1 MSNIDISSPRIDL
14 DLIQRDEFYLFYE
27 MMIKALETDDVKEG
41 INKSLYFLR
50 KFLNSGTIVLFNQQE
65 NGEYIY
71 KVNDTIGSDVT
82 LTVNCIVN
90 KVKPLLE
97 SKKELDLNLDLNEDL
112 KDLMLFHMNV
122 EDNNCVLAIVNNDK
136 SKNLDPQFW
145 IRLKNTMKVIIK
157 RAASYERNMKAVTT
171 DLLTGL
177 DNRDSYE
184 MRKANIDEADDNLL
198 VAVFDLF
205 SLKYVN
211 DNFSH
216 EKGDVYI
223 KAVADILKK
232 YWPKQ
237 TKTYSDEIGELYKD
251 TGHCVYRYG
260 GDEFVLLT
268 TIDDLKLAEAKAQ
281 LAAEE
286 AKIIDFGV
294 ETPITPGIN
303 YGIAKHNPGE
313 SFKETFVRAD
323 EAMQEDKRNMYLKY
337 NVERR
342 KL

>member
-1 MSNIDISSPRIDL
+1 MSNIDISAPRIDL
-14 DLIQRDEFYLFYE
+14 DLIQKDEFYLFYE

-50 KFLNSGTIVLFNQQE
+50 KFLNSGTIVLFSQQE

-82 LTVNCIVN
+82 LTVNRIVN

-97 SKKELDLNLDLNEDL
+97 NKKELDLNLDLNEDL

-184 MRKANIDEADDNLL
+184 MRKANIDEADGNLL

-223 KAVADILKK
+223 KAAADILKK

-237 TKTYSDEIGELYKD
+237 TKIYSDEIGELYKD

-268 TIDDLKLAEAKAQ
+268 TTDDLKLAEAKAQ

-294 ETPITPGIN
+294 ESPITPGLN
-303 YGIAKHNPGE
+303 YGIAKHNPGD
-313 SFKETFVRAD
+313 SFKDTFVRAD

-337 NVERR
+337 KVDRR